1 MEISHQGGK
10 HAKIHA
16 EAEPTGVDGRLTNLF
31 FQMRS
36 EGFLFYLGALGVDLC
51 SLDVVF
57 VFAFA
62 TAGTTAVGT
71 LWGLWPC
78 L

>member
-1 MEISHQGGK
+1 MPKYMQRYQLQWRSRQEFMGS
-10 HAKIHA
+10 
-16 EAEPTGVDGRLTNLF
+16 
-31 FQMRS
+31 QMRS